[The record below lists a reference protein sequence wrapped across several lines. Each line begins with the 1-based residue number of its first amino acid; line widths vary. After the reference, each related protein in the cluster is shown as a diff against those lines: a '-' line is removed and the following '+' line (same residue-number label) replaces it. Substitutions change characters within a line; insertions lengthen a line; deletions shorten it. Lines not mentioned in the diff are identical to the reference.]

1 MKVPAG
7 PRYPI
12 FNAVDT
18 SCGSDKGVDA
28 VACQFGERATIAPDY
43 LNTDMRIHN
52 LLGTAALTAVG
63 ACSILESD
71 GGPRV
76 SVSAV
81 MAPVDVSL
89 GDTVHISIAVR
100 NIGDRE
106 VSIGT
111 TGCNT
116 EFLISDSNGNAYV
129 PAELVYCTLE
139 LRAPTKLAP
148 GATHEIR
155 VFSTGRAIPQGTQQE
170 PAMLPPGDYRLRP
183 VVSVMSG
190 NESAVVVSSDPVYVT
205 FR

>member
-1 MKVPAG
+1 MIMPLLASCSIIESNAG
-7 PRYPI
+7 P
-12 FNAVDT
+12 A
-18 SCGSDKGVDA
+18 
-28 VACQFGERATIAPDY
+28 
-43 LNTDMRIHN
+43 
-52 LLGTAALTAVG
+52 
-63 ACSILESD
+63 
-71 GGPRV
+71 V

-81 MAPVDVSL
+81 TAPVDVAL
-89 GDTVHISIAVR
+89 GDTVHIHVTVR

-116 EFLISDSNGNAYV
+116 EFLISDLQGNAYV

-155 VFSTGRAIPQGTQQE
+155 VFTTGRAIPQGSQAA
-170 PAMLPPGDYRLRP
+170 PALLPKGTYRLRP
-183 VVSVMSG
+183 VVQVLVG
-190 NESAVVVSSDPVYVT
+190 NESAVVVSADPVLVT